1 MCSVS
6 AERWEGLIPSA
17 SAARDEMWLWK
28 AVRSGITLPT
38 TIPWR
43 SLGFT
48 AGTESKQ
55 AFPASQI
62 RSRKLAFLT
71 PNLPTPAPP
80 PATPLPVS
88 PPPLPPPPRGGEDE
102 GEGASILSKPQRP
115 DFGAEALHVP
125 ELDVFVAADQIG
137 QIRELDRALV
147 GPVGEIGQ
155 RLLDEAPVLADEGA
169 LDLSPLGAAERVEGR
184 AAEAPQSGEQA
195 ERPVEPCPEL
205 DLFLE
210 PQGAQDRKSTRLN
223 SS

>member
-1 MCSVS
+1 MCSVR

-17 SAARDEMWLWK
+17 RPPSDEMWLWK

-55 AFPASQI
+55 AFPASRI

-71 PNLPTPAPP
+71 PHSLTPP
-80 PATPLPVS
+80 PTSATRLMVAPSPYPLPLTLPS
-88 PPPLPPPPRGGEDE
+88 PPSGGEDE

-147 GPVGEIGQ
+147 STVGEIGA
-155 RLLDEAPVLADEGA
+155 RTPCGA
-169 LDLSPLGAAERVEGR
+169 
-184 AAEAPQSGEQA
+184 
-195 ERPVEPCPEL
+195 
-205 DLFLE
+205 
-210 PQGAQDRKSTRLN
+210 TR
-223 SS
+223 